1 MFAAVIT
8 YFHMSS
14 ERHEICFVASRD
26 TWREARSL
34 VDAELWVLAADLCAV
49 ARLPLD
55 TTNSQPFFKI
65 IALSILYFRTLPFF
79 FNSIGQPSGQ

>member
-14 ERHEICFVASRD
+14 KRHEICFVANRE
-26 TWREARSL
+26 TWRKARSL
-34 VDAELWVLAADLCAV
+34 VDAELWVLAADLCAA

-55 TTNSQPFFKI
+55 TTSSFPEVFADLESRAGYHVTFD
-65 IALSILYFRTLPFF
+65 TVEV
-79 FNSIGQPSGQ
+79 